1 MSYIVSISNI
11 GKYTSF
17 KIIHKF
23 QSSEFEYI
31 IIFVGG
37 KFAWIDIFD
46 EKETTL
52 NNF

>member
-1 MSYIVSISNI
+1 MTVNNTRFIRYMSYIVSISNI

-37 KFAWIDIFD
+37 KFA
-46 EKETTL
+46 
-52 NNF
+52 